1 MVVSGEIGNLQY
13 KLQQL
18 QKQQSEIDDR
28 MKRSDR
34 SRAGALNMDFF
45 RLKKQKSEVKDQ
57 VVKIYGLLRPDIIA

>member
-1 MVVSGEIGNLQY
+1 MVVSGEIGNLQF

-18 QKQQSEIDDR
+18 QKQQSELDDR
-28 MKRSDR
+28 MKHSDR

-45 RLKKQKSEVKDQ
+45 RLKKQKSEVKEQ